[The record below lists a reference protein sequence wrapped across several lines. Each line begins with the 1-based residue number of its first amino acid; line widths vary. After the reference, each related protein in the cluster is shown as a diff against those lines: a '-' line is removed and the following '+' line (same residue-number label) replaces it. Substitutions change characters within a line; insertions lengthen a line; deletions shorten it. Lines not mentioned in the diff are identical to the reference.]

1 MGNERPL
8 MYARVTEIDVDA
20 AEIGAFKS
28 LGVEGKEKYYLAPS
42 FPILP
47 TTTGGD
53 KLTYFGSDKGGK
65 EIWFLRL
72 KY

>member
-1 MGNERPL
+1 M
-8 MYARVTEIDVDA
+8 D
-20 AEIGAFKS
+20 
-28 LGVEGKEKYYLAPS
+28 GKEKYYLAPS